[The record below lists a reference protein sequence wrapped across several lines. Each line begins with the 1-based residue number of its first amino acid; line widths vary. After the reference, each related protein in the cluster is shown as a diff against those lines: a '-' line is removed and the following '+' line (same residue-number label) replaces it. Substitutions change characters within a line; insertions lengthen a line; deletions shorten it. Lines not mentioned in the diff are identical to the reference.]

1 MMGAVAFVLVI
12 ACANAANLLLA
23 RSAHRA
29 REVAVRIS
37 LGASRWR
44 VVRQLL
50 LESLVLGVLAGVV
63 GLALSTVAVADVGN
77 PYWIQFTMDY

>member
-1 MMGAVAFVLVI
+1 MMGAVAFALVI

-63 GLALSTVAVADVGN
+63 GLALSTVAVADVGK
-77 PYWIQFTMDY
+77 PYWIQFTMDC

>member
-63 GLALSTVAVADVGN
+63 GLALSTVAVADVGK